1 MSKTMGQC
9 YSVKLK
15 FKAKDE
21 LGALNALLGK
31 IDKDEHAPSPH
42 GARYHLDETIAD
54 FRLDKGKL
62 VDVLKVVL
70 CECGYSRVS
79 VYDDGWTLLSND
91 FDCCYGWHGVLVE
104 AFETIAPYLE
114 DESRLDI
121 WPDSGKTTNIVRNGV
136 SVDPYY
142 KPPKPEP
149 KLCEESKR
157 YKGIAKRL
165 RVTYHGVVHEF
176 NVHYCSDIYSDS
188 GGGNVYRVRK
198 SRQNTLQ
205 VCLVY
210 EHVRRDR
217 SKRYEF
223 VLDTEDGCRT
233 IKTNKVEV
241 LKYLGE

>member
-1 MSKTMGQC
+1 MGQC

-21 LGALNALLGK
+21 AGALNALLGK

-42 GARYHLDETIAD
+42 GARYHLDETIAE

-70 CECGYSRVS
+70 CERGYSRVS
-79 VYDDGWTLLSND
+79 VSDEGWTLLSND
-91 FDCCYGWHGVLVE
+91 FDCCYGWHGVMVE

-114 DESRLDI
+114 DGSRLDI
-121 WPDSGKTTNIVRNGV
+121 WPDDGKTTNIVRNGV
-136 SVDPYY
+136 SVDPYC

-157 YKGIAKRL
+157 YKGEARRL
-165 RVTYHGVVHEF
+165 RVKYEGVVSEF
-176 NVHYCSDIYSDS
+176 NVFFCSEMVNGD
-188 GGGNVYRVRK
+188 GWCGNVYRVRK

-210 EHVRRDR
+210 EHVCRDR

-223 VLDTEDGCRT
+223 VLDTEDGCKT

-241 LKYLGE
+241 VKYLGD